1 MQDTTLVDDSGD
13 IGRPMKLEGKVA
25 VVTGS
30 GRGIGRAI
38 AEMFA
43 REGAKVVVTARTERE
58 IEDVAE
64 RIRTLGGEAISV
76 QTDVAKDD
84 DVVRLVKRTISAFGQ
99 LDVLVNNAAA
109 NHPPTKVVDMTA
121 ETWRQ
126 VIDVNLDGP
135 FLCAHA
141 ALPHMIERKT
151 GKIINI
157 SSIGGRQ
164 GGRGR
169 GAYRASKA
177 ALIRFTETL
186 AAEVY
191 EHGIRVNCICP
202 GGVETEMMR
211 QITQGNVPSN
221 LMHPDEIAKVALFLA
236 SDDGSAIT
244 GTAVDAF
251 GASNPL
257 FQSAWRAPRR

>member
-1 MQDTTLVDDSGD
+1 
-13 IGRPMKLEGKVA
+13 MKLEGKVA
-25 VVTGS
+25 IVTGG

-43 REGAKVVVTARTERE
+43 REGARIVVAARTERE
-58 IEDVAE
+58 IEDVAGQ
-64 RIRTLGGEAISV
+64 IRTLGGEAISV
-76 QTDVAKDD
+76 QTDITKADD
-84 DVVRLVKRTISAFGQ
+84 AARLVKRTIRAFGQ

-109 NHPPTKVVDMTA
+109 NHPPIDIVDMTP
-121 ETWRQ
+121 ETWRY
-126 VIDVNLDGP
+126 VTDVNLNGP

-141 ALPHMIERKT
+141 VLPHMIEKRT

-157 SSIGGRQ
+157 STIGGRR

-169 GAYRASKA
+169 GAYRAAKA
-177 ALIRFTETL
+177 GLINFTETL

-191 EHGIRVNCICP
+191 EHGVSVNCICP

-211 QITQGNVPSN
+211 QITHGNVPSN
-221 LMHPDEIAKVALFLA
+221 LMHPDEIAQVALFLA
-236 SDDGSAIT
+236 SDASSAIT
-244 GTAVDAF
+244 GTAIDAF

-257 FQSAWRAPRR
+257 FS

>member
-1 MQDTTLVDDSGD
+1 MARSRIV
-13 IGRPMKLEGKVA
+13 RPMKLEGKVA
-25 VVTGS
+25 IVTGS

-58 IEDVAE
+58 IEDVAQQ
-64 RIRTLGGEAISV
+64 IRALAGEAISV
-76 QTDVAKDD
+76 QTDTTKDD
-84 DVVRLVKRTISAFGQ
+84 DVVRLVERTIRAFGQ

-109 NHPPTKVVDMTA
+109 NHPPIDVVDMTP
-121 ETWRQ
+121 EKWRY
-126 VIDVNLDGP
+126 VTDVNLNGP

-141 ALPHMIERKT
+141 VLPHMIERKT

-157 SSIGGRQ
+157 STIGGRK

-169 GAYRASKA
+169 GAYRAAKA
-177 ALIRFTETL
+177 GLINFTETL

-191 EHGIRVNCICP
+191 EHGIGVNCICP

-211 QITQGNVPSN
+211 QITHGNMPSN

-236 SDDGSAIT
+236 SDASSAIT
-244 GTAVDAF
+244 GTAIDAF

-257 FQSAWRAPRR
+257 FS